1 MGTLHHLRSLKAD
14 YMMDALG
21 VGKPSLLKGD
31 ENEEMSRE
39 TMEDIEK
46 TRRKLTEVSVSR
58 ELNCS
63 EA

>member
-1 MGTLHHLRSLKAD
+1 
-14 YMMDALG
+14 MDALG